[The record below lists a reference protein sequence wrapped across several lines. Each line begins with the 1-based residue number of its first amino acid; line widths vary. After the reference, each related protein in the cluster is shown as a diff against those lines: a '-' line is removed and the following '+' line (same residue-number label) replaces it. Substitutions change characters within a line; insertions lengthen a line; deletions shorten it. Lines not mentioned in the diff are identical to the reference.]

1 MRLCLP
7 ALALVASLAS
17 PALAEEGL
25 ADDVLYMGTKNH
37 VKFGTGVGFVS
48 GDGGSIT
55 SLTPTLEARFAL
67 GEQFGLQV
75 VLPMAFVTISSDLL
89 GDGSRFDLANP
100 SIAFEAVL
108 DRAGRGATIVRGGVS
123 LPLLTAPELSLL
135 DLEESGRDLAFFFAN
150 SGAAIGTYGGFN
162 LWRYMPESL
171 GVFGEIIGAVEAD
184 GLFMEFGAGLGFLI
198 PTNDGVDT
206 ELAIQASAKMG
217 FGSTVI
223 PFIGLGFVVIP
234 TEYENTDDGDG
245 DAFQLG
251 VQAGVIAK
259 LGSARLDVGAQ
270 LNLDSPFGFSF
281 DDGGIFGLN
290 VAATVPF

>member
-1 MRLCLP
+1 M
-7 ALALVASLAS
+7 
-17 PALAEEGL
+17 

-37 VKFGTGVGFVS
+37 VKFGTGIGFVS
-48 GDGGSIT
+48 GDGASVT
-55 SLTPTLEARFAL
+55 SLTPTLEGRFAL

-75 VLPMAFVTISSDLL
+75 VLPMAFVSLSPDSGE
-89 GDGSRFDLANP
+89 GDSRFDLANP
-100 SIAFEAVL
+100 TIAFEAVL
-108 DRAGRGATIVRGGVS
+108 DRGGRGATIVRGGVS
-123 LPLLTAPELSLL
+123 LPLLTVPEVSGLGDFG
-135 DLEESGRDLAFFFAN
+135 DLVLFGFN
-150 SGAAIGTYGGFN
+150 SGAALGTYGGFN

-198 PTNDGVDT
+198 PTNEDLDT
-206 ELAIQASAKMG
+206 ELAIQAAAKMG

-223 PFIGLGFVVIP
+223 PFIGLGFVIIP
-234 TEYENTDDGDG
+234 TEYESDPGDG

-259 LGSARLDVGAQ
+259 LGSARLDVAAQ

>member
-1 MRLCLP
+1 MRIALP

-17 PALAEEGL
+17 PALAEEGM
-25 ADDVLYMGTKNH
+25 ADDVLYFGTKNH

-48 GDGGSIT
+48 VDGGSIT
-55 SLTPTLEARFAL
+55 SLTPTVEGRFAI

-75 VLPMAFVTISSDLL
+75 VLPLAFVSVSADSG
-89 GDGSRFDLANP
+89 GDESRFDLANP
-100 SIAFEAVL
+100 SIAFEAIL
-108 DRAGRGATIVRGGVS
+108 DRGGRGATIVRGGIS
-123 LPLLTAPELSLL
+123 LPLLSIE
-135 DLEESGRDLAFFFAN
+135 DNFADALMGILN
-150 SGAAIGTYGGFN
+150 SGAALGTYGGFN
-162 LWRYMPESL
+162 LWRYSPESL
-171 GVFGEIIGAVEAD
+171 GVFGEIVGAVEAD
-184 GLFMEFGAGLGFLI
+184 GLFMEFGAGLGILI
-198 PTNDGVDT
+198 PTNDGVDN

-234 TEYENTDDGDG
+234 TQYEDDSGDG

-259 LGSARLDVGAQ
+259 IGSTRLDVGAQ

>member
-1 MRLCLP
+1 MRIALP

-17 PALAEEGL
+17 PALAEEGM
-25 ADDVLYMGTKNH
+25 ADDVLYFGTKNH
-37 VKFGTGVGFVS
+37 VKLGTGIGFV
-48 GDGGSIT
+48 GDEGVSIT
-55 SLTPTLEARFAL
+55 SLTPTLEARFAI

-75 VLPMAFVTISSDLL
+75 VLPFAFVSVSPDAGE
-89 GDGSRFDLANP
+89 GDSRFDIANP

-108 DRAGRGATIVRGGVS
+108 DRGGRGATIVRGGVS
-123 LPLLTAPELSLL
+123 LPLLSIDDSLSGIIL
-135 DLEESGRDLAFFFAN
+135 GFAN
-150 SGAAIGTYGGFN
+150 SGAALGTYGGFN

-171 GVFGEIIGAVEAD
+171 GVFGEIVGAVEAD

-198 PTNDGVDT
+198 PTNDGADT

-217 FGSTVI
+217 LGSTVI
-223 PFIGLGFVVIP
+223 PFIGLGFMIIP
-234 TEYENTDDGDG
+234 TEYESDSGDG
-245 DAFQLG
+245 DAFQFG

-259 LGSARLDVGAQ
+259 LGSARLDVSAQ

>member
-1 MRLCLP
+1 MRFVLP

-17 PALAEEGL
+17 PALAEEGM
-25 ADDVLYMGTKNH
+25 ADDVLYFGTKNH
-37 VKFGTGVGFVS
+37 VKLGTGIGFVS
-48 GDGGSIT
+48 VDGGSIT
-55 SLTPTLEARFAL
+55 SLTPTLEGRFAI

-75 VLPMAFVTISSDLL
+75 VLPLAFVSISPDVGE
-89 GDGSRFDLANP
+89 GDSRFDIGNP

-108 DRAGRGATIVRGGVS
+108 DRGGRGATIVRGGVS
-123 LPLLTAPELSLL
+123 LPLLSIDDSLSGIIL
-135 DLEESGRDLAFFFAN
+135 GFAN
-150 SGAAIGTYGGFN
+150 SGAALGTYGGFN

-171 GVFGEIIGAVEAD
+171 GVFGEIVGAVEAD

-198 PTNDGVDT
+198 PTNDNVDT

-234 TEYENTDDGDG
+234 TEYENTSDDG
-245 DAFQLG
+245 DAFQFG

>member
-25 ADDVLYMGTKNH
+25 ADDVLYMGTRNH
-37 VKFGTGVGFVS
+37 VKFGTGVGFSS

-55 SLTPTLEARFAL
+55 SLTPTLEGRFAI

-75 VLPMAFVTISSDLL
+75 VLPMAFVIASSDFI
-89 GDGSRFDLANP
+89 GDETRFDLGNP

-108 DRAGRGATIVRGGVS
+108 DRGGRGATIVRGGVS
-123 LPLLTAPELSLL
+123 LPLLEVDSLEGL
-135 DLEESGRDLAFFFAN
+135 LN
-150 SGAAIGTYGGFN
+150 SYAGLGTHGLFN
-162 LWRYMPESL
+162 AWRYMPESL

-198 PTNDGVDT
+198 PTNKGVDT
-206 ELAIQASAKMG
+206 ELAMQASAKMG

-234 TEYENTDDGDG
+234 TEYENTDDDG
-245 DAFQLG
+245 DAFQFG

-259 LGSARLDVGAQ
+259 LGSARLDVSAQ

>member
-25 ADDVLYMGTKNH
+25 ADDVLYMGTRNH
-37 VKFGTGVGFVS
+37 VKFGTGVGFSS

-55 SLTPTLEARFAL
+55 SLTPTLEGRFAI

-75 VLPMAFVTISSDLL
+75 VLPMAFVSTSSGLL
-89 GDGSRFDLANP
+89 GDESQFDLANP

-108 DRAGRGATIVRGGVS
+108 DRGGRGATIVRGGVS
-123 LPLLTAPELSLL
+123 LPLFEIDSLV
-135 DLEESGRDLAFFFAN
+135 GFAN
-150 SGAAIGTYGGFN
+150 GYAALGTYGGFN

-223 PFIGLGFVVIP
+223 PFIGLGFVIIP
-234 TEYENTDDGDG
+234 TEYESDPNDG

-259 LGSARLDVGAQ
+259 LGSARLDVSAQ

>member
-48 GDGGSIT
+48 VDGGSVT
-55 SLTPTLEARFAL
+55 SLTPTLEGRFAL

-75 VLPMAFVTISSDLL
+75 VLPFAFVSLSPDSGE
-89 GDGSRFDLANP
+89 GDSRFDIGNP

-123 LPLLTAPELSLL
+123 LPLLTLPEVSGFD
-135 DLEESGRDLAFFFAN
+135 DLGDLILFGFN

-259 LGSARLDVGAQ
+259 LGSARLDVAAQ

>member
-1 MRLCLP
+1 MRFVLP

-17 PALAEEGL
+17 PALAEEGM
-25 ADDVLYMGTKNH
+25 ADDVLYFGTKNH
-37 VKFGTGVGFVS
+37 VKLGTGIGFVS
-48 GDGGSIT
+48 VDGGSIT
-55 SLTPTLEARFAL
+55 SLTPTLEGRFAI

-75 VLPMAFVTISSDLL
+75 VLPLAFVSISPDVGE
-89 GDGSRFDLANP
+89 GDSRFDLGNP

-108 DRAGRGATIVRGGVS
+108 DRGGRGATIVRGGVS
-123 LPLLTAPELSLL
+123 LPLLSIDDSLSGIIL
-135 DLEESGRDLAFFFAN
+135 GFAN
-150 SGAAIGTYGGFN
+150 SGAALGTYGGFN

-171 GVFGEIIGAVEAD
+171 GVFGEIVGAVEAD

-198 PTNDGVDT
+198 PTNDNVDT

-234 TEYENTDDGDG
+234 TEYENTSDDG
-245 DAFQLG
+245 DAFQFG

>member
-1 MRLCLP
+1 MRICLP

-17 PALAEEGL
+17 PALAEEGM
-25 ADDVLYMGTKNH
+25 ADDVLYMGTRNH
-37 VKFGTGVGFVS
+37 VKFGTGIGFVS
-48 GDGGSIT
+48 GDGASIT
-55 SLTPTLEARFAL
+55 SLTPTLEARFAI

-75 VLPMAFVTISSDLL
+75 VLPFAFVSISPDVGE
-89 GDGSRFDLANP
+89 GDSRFDLANP
-100 SIAFEAVL
+100 TIAFEAVL
-108 DRAGRGATIVRGGVS
+108 DRGGRGATIVRGGLS
-123 LPLLTAPELSLL
+123 LPLLTVPEVTGFD
-135 DLEESGRDLAFFFAN
+135 DLGDLILFAAN
-150 SGAAIGTYGGFN
+150 SGAALGTYGGFN

-184 GLFMEFGAGLGFLI
+184 GLFMEFGAGLGLLI
-198 PTNDGVDT
+198 PTNDDLDT

-223 PFIGLGFVVIP
+223 PFIGLGFVIIP
-234 TEYENTDDGDG
+234 TEYESDPGDG
-245 DAFQLG
+245 DAFQFG
-251 VQAGVIAK
+251 VQAGVIAR
-259 LGSARLDVGAQ
+259 LGSARLDVAAQ

>member
-1 MRLCLP
+1 MRICLP

-17 PALAEEGL
+17 PAFAEEGM
-25 ADDVLYMGTKNH
+25 ADDVLYMGTRNH

-48 GDGGSIT
+48 VDGGSVT
-55 SLTPTLEARFAL
+55 SLTPTLEGRFAI

-75 VLPMAFVTISSDLL
+75 VLPFAFVSLSADSGE
-89 GDGSRFDLANP
+89 GDSRFDIANP

-123 LPLLTAPELSLL
+123 LPLLTVPELSLL
-135 DLEESGRDLAFFFAN
+135 DPGGLGDFVLFFAN
-150 SGAAIGTYGGFN
+150 SGTALGTYGGFN

-184 GLFMEFGAGLGFLI
+184 GLFMEFGAGLGLLI
-198 PTNDGVDT
+198 PTNEDLET

-223 PFIGLGFVVIP
+223 PFIGLGFVIIP
-234 TEYENTDDGDG
+234 TEYENTSDDG
-245 DAFQLG
+245 DAFQFG
-251 VQAGVIAK
+251 IQAGVLAK
-259 LGSARLDVGAQ
+259 LGSARLDVSAQ

-290 VAATVPF
+290 VSATVPF

>member
-1 MRLCLP
+1 MRFVLP

-17 PALAEEGL
+17 PALAEEGM
-25 ADDVLYMGTKNH
+25 ADDVLYFGTKNH
-37 VKFGTGVGFVS
+37 VKLGTGIGFVS
-48 GDGGSIT
+48 VDGGSIT
-55 SLTPTLEARFAL
+55 SLTPTLEGRFAI

-75 VLPMAFVTISSDLL
+75 VLPLAFVSISPDVGE
-89 GDGSRFDLANP
+89 GDSRFDIGNP

-108 DRAGRGATIVRGGVS
+108 DRGGRGATIVRGGVS
-123 LPLLTAPELSLL
+123 LPLLSIDDSLSGIIL
-135 DLEESGRDLAFFFAN
+135 GFAN
-150 SGAAIGTYGGFN
+150 SGAALGTYGGFN

-171 GVFGEIIGAVEAD
+171 GVFGEIVGAVEAD

-234 TEYENTDDGDG
+234 TEYENTSDDG
-245 DAFQLG
+245 DAFQFG

>member
-1 MRLCLP
+1 MRFVLP

-17 PALAEEGL
+17 PALAEEGM
-25 ADDVLYMGTKNH
+25 ADDVLYFGTKNH
-37 VKFGTGVGFVS
+37 VKLGTGIGFVS
-48 GDGGSIT
+48 VDGGSIT
-55 SLTPTLEARFAL
+55 SLTPTLEGRFAI

-75 VLPMAFVTISSDLL
+75 VLPLAFVSISPDVGE
-89 GDGSRFDLANP
+89 GDSRFDLGNP

-108 DRAGRGATIVRGGVS
+108 DRGGRGATIVRGGVS
-123 LPLLTAPELSLL
+123 LPLLSIDDSLSGIIL
-135 DLEESGRDLAFFFAN
+135 GFAN
-150 SGAAIGTYGGFN
+150 SGAALGTYGGFN

-171 GVFGEIIGAVEAD
+171 GVFGEIVGAVEAD

-234 TEYENTDDGDG
+234 TEYENTSDDG
-245 DAFQLG
+245 DAFQFG